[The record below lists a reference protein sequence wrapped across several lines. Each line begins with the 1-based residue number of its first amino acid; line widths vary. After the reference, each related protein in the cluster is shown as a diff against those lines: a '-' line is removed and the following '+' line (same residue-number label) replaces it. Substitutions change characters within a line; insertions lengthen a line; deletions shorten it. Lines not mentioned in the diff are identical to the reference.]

1 MGYSTLTYVLV
12 LFLTTFSCGSSGKK
26 GVQKNSPDSVRQSIT
41 SQDSMPEVTPPRP
54 DLPPNSIRVKG
65 KLLKIYVSENDGI
78 ASIELRVL
86 QILGVGSATPLVAP
100 QDTLRIRVTALPD
113 TLNRGS
119 EFIGILSHRQVMIQ
133 QQKKSTPWQLERIE
147 NEQNHN

>member
-1 MGYSTLTYVLV
+1 
-12 LFLTTFSCGSSGKK
+12 
-26 GVQKNSPDSVRQSIT
+26 
-41 SQDSMPEVTPPRP
+41 MPEVTPPRP
-54 DLPPNSIRVKG
+54 DLPPNNIRVKG
-65 KLLKIYVSENDGI
+65 KLLKIHVSENDGI
-78 ASIELRVL
+78 ALIELRVL
-86 QILGVGSATPLVAP
+86 QILGVGSATPLVAA

-119 EFIGILSHRQVMIQ
+119 EFIGILSHRQVMVR